1 MHKTN
6 PFMEKLHKQRQ
17 RQITNWE
24 KMLAIYIID
33 KGLISLILKELSN
46 LESRKRLKID
56 LKMGIGHEQ

>member
-1 MHKTN
+1 MKQTLSWKK
-6 PFMEKLHKQRQ
+6 FHKQRQ